1 MNELQKVIFEIIYK
15 IVNVENIFN
24 YGQSTTYG
32 LKNYIA
38 RYSLA
43 ADQYYISE
51 QALKLFKSL
60 QIPTPLTRSAIN
72 KKLFTYEHA
81 IPASYISKL
90 IQQSDLSKD
99 AVANLLQLSDCV
111 AIITKEEDKLLA
123 KNYAATMPDK
133 WEAFNDSPFQRY
145 KEVDIKLSQ
154 IKWEVKG
161 SLKR

>member
-1 MNELQKVIFEIIYK
+1 MNELQTVIFEIIFR

-43 ADQYYISE
+43 ADQYFISE
-51 QALKLFKSL
+51 EALELFKSL
-60 QIPTPLTRSAIN
+60 QISTPLTRSAIN
-72 KKLFTYEHA
+72 KKMFTYEHA

-90 IQQSDLSKD
+90 IQQSDLSRES
-99 AVANLLQLSDCV
+99 VAELLKLSDCV
-111 AIITKEEDKLLA
+111 SIITKEEDKLLA
-123 KNYAATMPDK
+123 KKYAYKMP
-133 WEAFNDSPFQRY
+133 EFCEVLNESPFQRY
-145 KEVDIKLSQ
+145 KEVEIKLSEL
-154 IKWEVKG
+154 KWSVKG